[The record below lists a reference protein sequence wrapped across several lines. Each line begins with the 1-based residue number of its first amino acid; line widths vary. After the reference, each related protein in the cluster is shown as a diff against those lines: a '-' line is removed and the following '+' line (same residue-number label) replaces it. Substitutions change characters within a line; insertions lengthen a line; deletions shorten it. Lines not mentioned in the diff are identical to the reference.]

1 LLRNDTFYHS
11 VFFKGSEDSMP
22 AQKRQWSKPQLIVL
36 GRGKPEE
43 NVLGACK
50 IIGLTG
56 PIIDN
61 CLGEPG
67 NCQGQVIS

>member
-1 LLRNDTFYHS
+1 
-11 VFFKGSEDSMP
+11 MP
-22 AQKRQWSKPQLIVL
+22 SQKRQWSKPQLIVL

-61 CLGEPG
+61 CLGDPG
-67 NCQGQVIS
+67 NCQGLVTS